1 MPVSPETSACEH
13 NQQHSRVPSNY
24 LHTWLHGW
32 TVHWWWSPH
41 SLPFHKIWAGTDFF
55 FLMEKMLLN
64 SFSLTSPVPQLLSIT
79 AHSVSGPNPIKSR
92 AAKLRETL
100 LINFYKWCN
109 ASFSFS
115 NSQCG
120 CYFLWKKGKKHEE
133 QICNSTEQFLVLKTL
148 TAITCSRVLHRSRD
162 FSEKKKPTSFLP
174 CLWTNELQPP
184 RVQLMFWKHWQPRL
198 PLEVKFKQ
206 ERSTASLL
214 DQADTSIYF
223 QYSRMK
229 KSAITSL
236 MLQNHRPS

>member
-1 MPVSPETSACEH
+1 
-13 NQQHSRVPSNY
+13 
-24 LHTWLHGW
+24 
-32 TVHWWWSPH
+32 
-41 SLPFHKIWAGTDFF
+41 
-55 FLMEKMLLN
+55 MERMLLN

-120 CYFLWKKGKKHEE
+120 RYFLWKKGKKHEE

-162 FSEKKKPTSFLP
+162 FSEKNPTSFLP

-184 RVQLMFWKHWQPRL
+184 RVQLTFWKHWQPRL